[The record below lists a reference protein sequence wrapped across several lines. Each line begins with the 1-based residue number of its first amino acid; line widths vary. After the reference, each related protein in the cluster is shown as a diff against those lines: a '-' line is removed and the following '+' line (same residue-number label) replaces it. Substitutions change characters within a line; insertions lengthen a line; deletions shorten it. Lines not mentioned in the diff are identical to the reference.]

1 MLADHLFFIIPTAA
15 ATPGLALIILA
26 FIVGTA
32 LGSFVQAAALR
43 LNRDEDI
50 LFAPSACRSCN
61 APLSWRQNLPVL
73 GWLMTWGHCRKCG
86 DTFSPRYLII
96 ELLTGGLAA
105 VMAWLYAPLVALAL
119 MIAIALMLICA
130 LTDLEKMLLHLPVM
144 LALGGTGMLAAIM
157 PFWPVSIIGS
167 ILGMMAPV
175 ILLLLINLIYRVLR
189 GADGFGSGDYWLMAA
204 VGAWFGPVAAIAI
217 FFISALVG
225 AVVGIMMISLGKGS
239 GQTALPFGVFISL
252 VFIFWPILNILV
264 IV

>member
-1 MLADHLFFIIPTAA
+1 MK
-15 ATPGLALIILA
+15 
-26 FIVGTA
+26 
-32 LGSFVQAAALR
+32 
-43 LNRDEDI
+43 I
-50 LFAPSACRSCN
+50 LFSPRQPAAVATLPF
-61 APLSWRQNLPVL
+61 PWRQNLPLL

-96 ELLTGGLAA
+96 ELLTGALAA

-119 MIAIALMLICA
+119 IIAIALMLICA

-175 ILLLLINLIYRVLR
+175 ILLLLINLIYRLLR

-225 AVVGIMMISLGKGS
+225 AVVGIMMIRPRQGVWTNGPSLWRIHKSCVYFLADPQYIGYCM
-239 GQTALPFGVFISL
+239 
-252 VFIFWPILNILV
+252 N
-264 IV
+264 

>member
-1 MLADHLFFIIPTAA
+1 MLADHLFFIIPPVGT
-15 ATPGLALIILA
+15 TPPPALILLA
-26 FIVGTA
+26 FVIGTA

-50 LFAPSACRSCN
+50 IFAASACRSCQ
-61 APLSWRQNLPVL
+61 APLSWRQNLPLL
-73 GWLMTWGHCRKCG
+73 GWLMTFGHCRKCG
-86 DTFSPRYLII
+86 DRFSPAYLIV
-96 ELLTGGLAA
+96 EVLTGTLAA
-105 VMAWLYAPLVALAL
+105 VMVWLYAPLVALAL
-119 MIAIALMLICA
+119 IVAIVLMLICA

-144 LALGGTGMLAAIM
+144 LALGGMGMLAAVM

-175 ILLLLINLIYRVLR
+175 VLLLAINLIYRLLR

-204 VGAWFGPVAAIAI
+204 VGAWFGPVAAIVI
-217 FFISALVG
+217 FFLSALVG
-225 AVVGIMMISLGKGS
+225 AIVGIAMIGLGKGA
-239 GQTALPFGVFISL
+239 GNTALPFGVFISL

>member
-15 ATPGLALIILA
+15 ATPGLALIFLA
-26 FIVGTA
+26 FVVGTA

-50 LFAPSACRSCN
+50 VFAPSACRSCN
-61 APLSWRQNLPVL
+61 APFIMASESAPSGLADDMGALPQ
-73 GWLMTWGHCRKCG
+73 MRGHI
-86 DTFSPRYLII
+86 FPRYLII
-96 ELLTGGLAA
+96 ELLTGALAA

-119 MIAIALMLICA
+119 IIAIALMLICA

-175 ILLLLINLIYRVLR
+175 ILLLLINLIYRLLR
-189 GADGFGSGDYWLMAA
+189 GVDGFGSGDYWLMAA

-225 AVVGIMMISLGKGS
+225 AIVGIMMIGLGRGS

-264 IV
+264 II